1 MLSIAWTG
9 ALCAVILNL
18 VWINHP
24 RWLDVV
30 VYLTLGWLVVPLIPT
45 LWSALGP
52 AVVWLLAAGGVFFT
66 VGAVVY
72 GLKWPGR
79 NAKYYGYHEHFHTAT
94 IAAAVVHLVAVW
106 MAVVQAG

>member
-1 MLSIAWTG
+1 
-9 ALCAVILNL
+9 
-18 VWINHP
+18 
-24 RWLDVV
+24 
-30 VYLTLGWLVVPLIPT
+30 
-45 LWSALGP
+45 
-52 AVVWLLAAGGVFFT
+52 GGLFYT

-106 MAVVQAG
+106 MAVVQAT

>member
-1 MLSIAWTG
+1 M
-9 ALCAVILNL
+9 
-18 VWINHP
+18 
-24 RWLDVV
+24 
-30 VYLTLGWLVVPLIPT
+30 PLIPT
-45 LWSALGP
+45 LWTNLGP
-52 AVVWLLAAGGVFFT
+52 TVEWLLAAGGLFYT